1 MLDLFAQANNSGRL
15 PPGKAVAMIVFFGAV
30 AVVSLVGLFA
40 SKKSLES
47 MAGIIG
53 TKNPLAA
60 RIVCG
65 LGLLVGAGAV
75 FVTTLSLL
83 GKL

>member
-1 MLDLFAQANNSGRL
+1 MLDLFAQADRSGGL
-15 PPGKAVAMIVFFGAV
+15 PQGKAIAMIVFFGAV
-30 AVVSLVGLFA
+30 AVVSLAGLFMP
-40 SKKSLES
+40 KKSLES

-53 TKNPLAA
+53 TKNPLVA
-60 RIVCG
+60 RIVCA